1 MNGMSTS
8 AFPTSSFVSGSKR
21 LLSELRP
28 GRLPTP
34 ARPCHT
40 VHADR
45 RSGGRAVGLW
55 GSASGGHLASG
66 FFVEPTVFTG
76 VRNDMT
82 IAREE
87 IFGPVASIMPFDTL
101 EDALLIANDT
111 DYGLA
116 GGVWTEN
123 VSTAH
128 KVAAGIR
135 AGTIWVNCYGLLDP
149 QVGFGGYKMSGYGWK
164 AGAEQVDSYLYQKA
178 VYMNLT

>member
-1 MNGMSTS
+1 
-8 AFPTSSFVSGSKR
+8 
-21 LLSELRP
+21 
-28 GRLPTP
+28 
-34 ARPCHT
+34 
-40 VHADR
+40 
-45 RSGGRAVGLW
+45 
-55 GSASGGHLASG
+55 
-66 FFVEPTVFTG
+66 
-76 VRNDMT
+76 MT

-135 AGTIWVNCYGLLDP
+135 AGTIWVNC
-149 QVGFGGYKMSGYGWK
+149 
-164 AGAEQVDSYLYQKA
+164 
-178 VYMNLT
+178 

>member
-1 MNGMSTS
+1 MHL
-8 AFPTSSFVSGSKR
+8 GSQEGAQLVYGGQR
-21 LLSELRP
+21 L
-28 GRLPTP
+28 
-34 ARPCHT
+34 
-40 VHADR
+40 
-45 RSGGRAVGLW
+45 
-55 GSASGGHLASG
+55 GGHLESG

-87 IFGPVASIMPFDTL
+87 IFGPVASIIPFDTL

-135 AGTIWVNCYGLLDP
+135 AGTIWVNCYGVLDP